1 MNKKTLKKIRKMKP
15 NENMHIT
22 LENGTKAELIC
33 MEKLYYLLITP
44 TEWKEISY
52 NEIQNSRRTNNK
64 HSKI

>member
-1 MNKKTLKKIRKMKP
+1 MKP

-44 TEWKEISY
+44 TEWKEITY